1 MGPGPGG
8 ARVGGPCG
16 GFPPFG
22 SYAGQGGS
30 CFLIAGEIIRLI
42 SGLTGRGGRGL
53 MARQV
58 GAAIDAELGSSRVAV
73 PAVWTVEGRQRRTGL
88 QVGIL

>member
-8 ARVGGPCG
+8 ARASGRCG

-22 SYAGQGGS
+22 SHAGPGRS
-30 CFLIAGEIIRLI
+30 RFLIAGEIIRLI
-42 SGLTGRGGRGL
+42 SGFTGRGGRGL
-53 MARQV
+53 TARQV
-58 GAAIDAELGSSRVAV
+58 GAAMDAELGSSRVAV